1 MIKNTPFNKENFHF
15 DGMYLVYGPYMY
27 SKESRFV
34 ARFKYSRRDK
44 ASFIKFLIANFT
56 TEEYFGALEKLQ
68 TPGEIL
74 RSKGWVSPTVLK
86 ARASMLP

>member
-1 MIKNTPFNKENFHF
+1 MNKSTPFNKENFHF

-27 SKESRFV
+27 AKESKFV

-56 TEEYFGALEKLQ
+56 MDEYFAARTKNAAPVTILQ
-68 TPGEIL
+68 T
-74 RSKGWVSPTVLK
+74 KGFVPYNVMK
-86 ARASMLP
+86 NG

>member
-1 MIKNTPFNKENFHF
+1 MIKNASFNKENFHF

-27 SKESRFV
+27 SKDSRFV

-56 TEEYFGALEKLQ
+56 VEEYFGALEKQ
-68 TPGEIL
+68 HAPTEIL
-74 RSKGWVSPTVLK
+74 KAKGWVSPTVLK
-86 ARASMLP
+86 AKAAMAA

>member
-1 MIKNTPFNKENFHF
+1 MIKNTSFNKENFHF

-56 TEEYFGALEKLQ
+56 VEEYFSALEKQ
-68 TPGEIL
+68 HAPTEIL
-74 RSKGWVSPTVLK
+74 KAKGWVSPTFLK
-86 ARASMLP
+86 AQAAMAA

>member
-27 SKESRFV
+27 SKESKFV

-56 TEEYFGALEKLQ
+56 VEEYFGALEKLHA
-68 TPGEIL
+68 PAKIL
-74 RSKGWVSPTVLK
+74 ESKGWVSPTVLK
-86 ARASMLP
+86 AKAAIAI